1 MKKNRCAFA
10 GGIVLALLL
19 FSGIVKAQVVS
30 DLKFNEILIEND
42 SLNVDEFGEHS
53 PWVEIFNSGYNTV
66 DIGGCYITDDLNNP
80 TKYWIPTG
88 DPVTKIPARCYIIFW
103 ADGKPSRGIKHLS
116 FKLEGGKT
124 IALFDAS
131 GRVLLDQLEIPTE
144 HHSNM
149 SYGYMEKGTG
159 ALGEKAHGVW
169 EYLDKITPASHND
182 HTRHS
187 SSGEQFVKH
196 DPSGFGM
203 AMVAMSVVFTS
214 LALLYFIFKNIG
226 SFFLRSSS
234 KKTKKARAGGAEAVV
249 EDDDAD
255 GISGEVSAAI
265 AMALH
270 LYQTEIHDEEN
281 MVLTIKRISRAYSP
295 WSSKIYTLRKYPQ

>member
-1 MKKNRCAFA
+1 MKRKICAFT
-10 GGIVLALLL
+10 GGIVLSLLL
-19 FSGIVKAQVVS
+19 FSGIVSAQVVS
-30 DLKFNEILIEND
+30 DLRFNEILVVND
-42 SLNVDEFGEHS
+42 SLNLDEFGEHS
-53 PWVEIFNSGYNTV
+53 AWIEIFNSGYNTV
-66 DIGGCYITDDLNNP
+66 DIGGCYLTDDLNNP

-88 DPVTKIPARCYIIFW
+88 DPATKIPLRCYILFW
-103 ADGKPSRGIKHLS
+103 ADGKPSRGIQHLN
-116 FKLEGGKT
+116 FKIEGGKT

-131 GRVLLDQLEIPTE
+131 GRVLIDKVEIPVE
-144 HHSNM
+144 QHSNM

-159 ALGEKAHGVW
+159 ALGEEAQGEW

-182 HTRHS
+182 HSRHS

-203 AMVAMSVVFTS
+203 ALVAMSVVFTS
-214 LALLYFIFKNIG
+214 LALLYIIFKNIG
-226 SFFLRSSS
+226 AFFLRCS
-234 KKTKKARAGGAEAVV
+234 KKSKKAKPGILATEK
-249 EDDDAD
+249 ECDSND
-255 GISGEVSAAI
+255 ISGEVGAAI

-281 MVLTIKRISRAYSP
+281 MVLTIKRISRTYSP